1 MDMDTVNGVSIRPG
15 RLARLKDL
23 GVTEFWLQDW
33 LAKDLSR
40 LGLGPLSLVRQEL
53 AQAGGGSLD
62 ILAESSGTYYSIEVQ
77 LGEVDSSHSFRV
89 FDYWARNKRRYPNE
103 AHVAVL
109 VAESASGRYRDALE
123 ELAELVPLLVVEM
136 RSWTGSSEVVMVPEL
151 VIANE
156 SIDVGETFLGVGSGE
171 VRTEE
176 TWKEQASDE
185 AWAFYGEFLE
195 WAKTELGDVRADYS
209 PKSYIG
215 VRVGRRVWAPLWLK
229 MDGASTWLPD
239 PDKSRGEESPAFAY
253 FQERL
258 SEEGLVLNWQ
268 TTYNAGANPMS
279 IRLRRKDLQNEAVQ
293 ELLRASYGALNP
305 GATKWSESNLL
316 ESPIMDPAGGDE
328 LEFDKDA
335 WT

>member
-1 MDMDTVNGVSIRPG
+1 MATPNGVSVRSG
-15 RLARLKDL
+15 RLARLKEV

-33 LAKDLSR
+33 LASDLSR
-40 LGLGPLSLVRQEL
+40 LGLGPITLVRQEQ

-62 ILAESSGTYYSIEVQ
+62 ILAESSGTFYSIEVQ
-77 LGEVDSSHSFRV
+77 LGEVDGSHSFRV
-89 FDYWARNKRRYPNE
+89 FDYWARNKRRYPNK

-109 VAESASGRYRDALE
+109 VAESASGRFRDALE

-136 RSWTGSSEVVMVPEL
+136 RAWAGINEVVLVPEL

-156 SIDVGETFLGVGSGE
+156 SIDVGETLLGVGSGE

-176 TWKEQASDE
+176 AWKEQASDE
-185 AWAFYGEFLE
+185 AWAFYCEFLE
-195 WAKTELGDVRADYS
+195 WADKELGDVRPDYS

-239 PDKSRGEESPAFAY
+239 PDQSRGEESAAFSY
-253 FQERL
+253 FQNRL
-258 SEEGLVLNWQ
+258 SKIGLVLNWQ

-279 IRLRRKDLQNEAVQ
+279 IRLRRDDLRNEAVQ
-293 ELLRASYGALNP
+293 ELLRASFEALKP
-305 GATKWSESNLL
+305 GARRWSESSSQTDSVIGPVQIG
-316 ESPIMDPAGGDE
+316 ERERD
-328 LEFDKDA
+328 
-335 WT
+335 

>member
-1 MDMDTVNGVSIRPG
+1 METPSGISIRPG
-15 RLARLKDL
+15 RLARLKEV

-33 LAKDLSR
+33 LASDLTR
-40 LGLGPLSLVRQEL
+40 LGLGPLSLVRQEQ

-62 ILAESSGTYYSIEVQ
+62 ILAEASGTYYSIEVQ

-109 VAESASGRYRDALE
+109 VAESASGRFRDALE

-136 RSWTGSSEVVMVPEL
+136 RAWAGASEVVLVPEL
-151 VIANE
+151 VVANE
-156 SIDVGETFLGVGSGE
+156 SIDVGETLLGVSSGE
-171 VRTEE
+171 VGTEDG
-176 TWKEQASDE
+176 WKERASAE
-185 AWAFYGEFLE
+185 AWAFYCEFLE
-195 WAKTELGDVRADYS
+195 WAKEELGDVRPDFS

-239 PDKSRGEESPAFAY
+239 PDHSRGEESVAFSY

-258 SEEGLVLNWQ
+258 AEEGLVLNWQ

-279 IRLRRKDLQNEAVQ
+279 IRLRRGDLRNEAVQ
-293 ELLRASYGALNP
+293 ELLRASFEALKP
-305 GATKWSESNLL
+305 GARRWSKSSAQVNAIVHPLQDDQR
-316 ESPIMDPAGGDE
+316 DPMA
-328 LEFDKDA
+328 
-335 WT
+335 